1 MKSIYIITGPIKSG
15 KSTRLFDWV
24 SNQPEAAG
32 ILSLLIDGKKYLY
45 SISEKEKKCLETAKE
60 NAVKVGRYMFDPDVF
75 YWAQKQLIKELNIAK
90 GYLIIDEI
98 GFLELNGEGLEPML
112 SNILKKTVKR
122 DDITLLLVVRESLV
136 NQIIEHYKLDNIK
149 IINNINKVN

>member
-1 MKSIYIITGPIKSG
+1 M
-15 KSTRLFDWV
+15 
-24 SNQPEAAG
+24 
-32 ILSLLIDGKKYLY
+32 
-45 SISEKEKKCLETAKE
+45 ETAKE